1 MTVCVEPLARRAQGS
16 GRRWL
21 CGQLRAPL
29 LVHVPGQG
37 PLLKTEVE
45 PSVCVGSVTSLS
57 AAVVTTCRP
66 LPGLGLVTLD
76 AARGREQE
84 PLALAGD
91 PAPVAKAPLPAAWG
105 RPGGREAGDIS
116 MG

>member
-1 MTVCVEPLARRAQGS
+1 MASSVRL
-16 GRRWL
+16 
-21 CGQLRAPL
+21 L
-29 LVHVPGQG
+29 LVHVPGQW

-57 AAVVTTCRP
+57 AAVATTCRP

-105 RPGGREAGDIS
+105 RPGGHEVGGIS